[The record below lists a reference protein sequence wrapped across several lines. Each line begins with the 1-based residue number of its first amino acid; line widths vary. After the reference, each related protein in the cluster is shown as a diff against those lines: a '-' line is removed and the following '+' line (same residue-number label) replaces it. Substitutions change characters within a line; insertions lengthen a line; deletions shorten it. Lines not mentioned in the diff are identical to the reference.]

1 MVVGTV
7 CSMIS
12 FRHRRRMRP
21 FVFVAWAGPGLAL
34 AVTGAAFLFQGRW
47 PSVAAAV
54 TATVSLLLG
63 GGLVRLDRRLR
74 REYAIGRAVQA
85 ARFSAE
91 HERMVT
97 EHRSFTAHM
106 VGMLDAATRQI
117 GLQRGTIDLLESEI
131 TELRGTLATAQ
142 DPSDRA
148 APGPARE
155 PSQEL
160 ALLSDAGDWKGF
172 WSDLTD
178 VPTVVDL
185 VAWDERNQAGEVPE
199 PAEDIVERSA

>member
-1 MVVGTV
+1 
-7 CSMIS
+7 
-12 FRHRRRMRP
+12 
-21 FVFVAWAGPGLAL
+21 
-34 AVTGAAFLFQGRW
+34 
-47 PSVAAAV
+47 
-54 TATVSLLLG
+54 
-63 GGLVRLDRRLR
+63 
-74 REYAIGRAVQA
+74 
-85 ARFSAE
+85 
-91 HERMVT
+91 
-97 EHRSFTAHM
+97 M

-148 APGPARE
+148 APGLSRE

-160 ALLSDAGDWKGF
+160 ALLSDAGDWKEF

-199 PAEDIVERSA
+199 PVEDIVERSA